1 MIVGL
6 GDCCMLEENF
16 ALRETFSTCGS
27 SPPIGFDGWKLR
39 HWTNQFKGER
49 FSFDLVW
56 FRAQKL
62 DYLFRWH
69 SAQLFSRYTTVR
81 TSTRERERVS
91 LENTR
96 RQGAEDE
103 PSSWLIIIVQHL
115 LDSTSQPNS
124 TWAIQRRLDQRQTA
138 GRDLRPCFSTNITVA
153 LLCRLLV

>member
-1 MIVGL
+1 MRSSPRTWIVAGQSLSMIVGL

-69 SAQLFSRYTTVR
+69 SAQLFSRYNTVR
-81 TSTRERERVS
+81 TSTRERECRWKLYS
-91 LENTR
+91 QAGSGR
-96 RQGAEDE
+96 RAFFLANNYSAASFRFNF
-103 PSSWLIIIVQHL
+103 P
-115 LDSTSQPNS
+115 
-124 TWAIQRRLDQRQTA
+124 A
-138 GRDLRPCFSTNITVA
+138 
-153 LLCRLLV
+153 